1 MASMTS
7 FVFVLI
13 TSLIPSQSQL
23 CYPQY
28 RCDPGYMDRINGN
41 PQTWACGVDC
51 IGGRHLT
58 DSSCGCACIPASTCA
73 WPDTTCTTC
82 AALPISISYHY
93 INQFTMQTPT
103 KTTILTAGDAPIFD
117 APGAN
122 AHVALSMTCDLGAST
137 WCSRGRGP
145 CSVQLI
151 LGVNDIPD
159 ACVNYNQSSEF
170 LYDDMVAIANVT
182 VSLNFTSDGTP
193 KRIFAQISESEDY
206 STSYSCYDRN
216 PDVVIWDVGYING
229 IITDAPSNPSVAPT
243 MHPVTA
249 KPTIDPTTVKPT
261 TDPTTAKP
269 TADPITA
276 KPTTNPVTVQPTMG
290 PVTVEPT
297 IDPTTVKPTKNLT
310 ASPISVHS
318 TMRADQMNE
327 NINIAS
333 MMSSATIVVSLIIAI
348 VACVIC
354 LAVLIIIYVIR
365 KQALDAN
372 SQCINNINQQPIA
385 KNVDQSNQPTVTSD
399 LQTNSDFVSNEG
411 DICDAPVN
419 VVELELSESSSNDEL
434 WETQPTTAGN
444 ITHTT
449 DGNENQVAIAR
460 SATIND
466 KIVKGV
472 IQTRGE

>member
-1 MASMTS
+1 MMAPLEFDLHCYS
-7 FVFVLI
+7 FIFVLI

-28 RCDPGYMDRINGN
+28 RCDPGYMDRTNGD

-58 DSSCGCACIPASTCA
+58 DSLCSCACIPASTC
-73 WPDTTCTTC
+73 
-82 AALPISISYHY
+82 
-93 INQFTMQTPT
+93 
-103 KTTILTAGDAPIFD
+103 
-117 APGAN
+117 
-122 AHVALSMTCDLGAST
+122 
-137 WCSRGRGP
+137 
-145 CSVQLI
+145 
-151 LGVNDIPD
+151 
-159 ACVNYNQSSEF
+159 
-170 LYDDMVAIANVT
+170 
-182 VSLNFTSDGTP
+182 
-193 KRIFAQISESEDY
+193 
-206 STSYSCYDRN
+206 
-216 PDVVIWDVGYING
+216 
-229 IITDAPSNPSVAPT
+229 APSNPSVAPT

-297 IDPTTVKPTKNLT
+297 IDPTTVKPTKNPT

-354 LAVLIIIYVIR
+354 LALLIIIYVIR

-372 SQCINNINQQPIA
+372 SQCINNINQQ
-385 KNVDQSNQPTVTSD
+385 T
-399 LQTNSDFVSNEG
+399 
-411 DICDAPVN
+411 
-419 VVELELSESSSNDEL
+419 
-434 WETQPTTAGN
+434 
-444 ITHTT
+444 
-449 DGNENQVAIAR
+449 
-460 SATIND
+460 
-466 KIVKGV
+466 
-472 IQTRGE
+472 